1 MKTLRERYRGVERR
15 RGRMLDR
22 IGRKQLKH
30 LHNLEFNLAGDS
42 SQDKAYLL
50 RPPTLEDVFRR
61 EETGGEGG
69 ERRRRNER
77 GGRRRKHI
85 GKKLKRRKRR
95 RRRWRRRGIQQCH
108 QIEEEMT

>member
-1 MKTLRERYRGVERR
+1 MKTSRERYRGVERR

-42 SQDKAYLL
+42 SQDKVYHL
-50 RPPTLEDVFRR
+50 RPPTLEDVYRR
-61 EETGGEGG
+61 EETGGEVG
-69 ERRRRNER
+69 ERRRRSER